1 MCVYWCS
8 VLQMFLWKN
17 HARLLQNQQ
26 DWQFKSIFSPFLTLH
41 ECPRDEAGPGRL
53 SGTVAHC
60 LAGALHR
67 WGHWRTA
74 CTASPPEGFSPAV
87 PSAHPQG
94 SCSTEATSAL
104 HFNLYNFL
112 EGLSKFP
119 WRFVLGR
126 MSLSTTVSAH
136 DSAAVSLQHTWKLS
150 AFGSLLSFCTFPFDY
165 YFVLVEIFNFCH

>member
-1 MCVYWCS
+1 MCVYLCS

-41 ECPRDEAGPGRL
+41 EWPRDEVGPGRL

-74 CTASPPEGFSPAV
+74 CTASPPEGFSLRC
-87 PSAHPQG
+87 PQRIPRAAAAQKPPVH
-94 SCSTEATSAL
+94 SILISTM
-104 HFNLYNFL
+104 
-112 EGLSKFP
+112 SKFP

-136 DSAAVSLQHTWKLS
+136 GSAAVSLQHTWKLS
-150 AFGSLLSFCTFPFDY
+150 AFGSLLSFCTFPFDHNDH

>member
-1 MCVYWCS
+1 MCVYLCS

-104 HFNLYNFL
+104 HFNLYNEQIPLKVCAWQDVTQHHCF
-112 EGLSKFP
+112 
-119 WRFVLGR
+119 
-126 MSLSTTVSAH
+126 STWFCCCFFTAYVETV
-136 DSAAVSLQHTWKLS
+136 
-150 AFGSLLSFCTFPFDY
+150 C
-165 YFVLVEIFNFCH
+165 I